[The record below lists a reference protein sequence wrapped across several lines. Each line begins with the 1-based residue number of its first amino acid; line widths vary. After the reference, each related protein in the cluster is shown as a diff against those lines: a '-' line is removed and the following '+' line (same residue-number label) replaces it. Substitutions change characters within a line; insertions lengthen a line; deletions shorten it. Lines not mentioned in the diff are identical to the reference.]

1 MTLSKA
7 DLHDYQK
14 YCVRFILEHPISG
27 LLLDCGLGQSV
38 ITLTAIEELMHD
50 SFEIGKV
57 LVIAPLRVAM
67 TTWTGEC
74 EKWAHLRRLRLSRV
88 LGSAKERDKALKAD
102 ADIYVINRENVE
114 WLVRNYK
121 FDFDMVVV
129 DELSSFKSHTSRRFR
144 ALRKVR
150 PKVKR
155 IVGLTGTPAP
165 NGLLDLWAEMNILD
179 MGERLGRY
187 ITHYRDEYFKPDQR
201 NQTTIFS
208 YKPNPEAEQ
217 EIYAKISDICISMKA
232 TDYLK
237 MPRRVDN
244 FVTVYMNGKELNM
257 YNRLEREMLL
267 PFADGDID
275 AV

>member
-1 MTLSKA
+1 
-7 DLHDYQK
+7 
-14 YCVRFILEHPISG
+14 
-27 LLLDCGLGQSV
+27 
-38 ITLTAIEELMHD
+38 
-50 SFEIGKV
+50 
-57 LVIAPLRVAM
+57 
-67 TTWTGEC
+67 
-74 EKWAHLRRLRLSRV
+74 
-88 LGSAKERDKALKAD
+88 
-102 ADIYVINRENVE
+102 
-114 WLVRNYK
+114 
-121 FDFDMVVV
+121 
-129 DELSSFKSHTSRRFR
+129 
-144 ALRKVR
+144 
-150 PKVKR
+150 
-155 IVGLTGTPAP
+155 
-165 NGLLDLWAEMNILD
+165 MNILD

-244 FVTVYMNGKELNM
+244 FVTVYMNGKELNL

-275 AV
+275 AVCAGDLSNKLQQMANGAVYDENGAVKHIHDRKLDALEDLIEAANTCLLHLQTRPRQN